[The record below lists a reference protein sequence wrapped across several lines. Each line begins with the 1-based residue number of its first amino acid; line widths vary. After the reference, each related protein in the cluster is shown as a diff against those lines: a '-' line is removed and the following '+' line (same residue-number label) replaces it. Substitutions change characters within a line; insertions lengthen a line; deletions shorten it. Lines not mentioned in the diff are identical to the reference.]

1 MERCVEVN
9 DILEHFLSL
18 DLTVLFKGEELGEL
32 VEFSMQFITCICV
45 TELIT
50 RQYSGS
56 MLGLAQWVKDLV
68 LP

>member
-18 DLTVLFKGEELGEL
+18 ELTVLFKGEELGEL

-50 RQYSGS
+50 RQYAVEFWACP
-56 MLGLAQWVKDLV
+56 LA
-68 LP
+68 